1 MIDCMKTTNYFAER
15 RRMAKQQKDGICKL
29 DCIDCPL
36 SITNN
41 GAKYILKGCII
52 RRGITGKFYYQ
63 AEIKDLNANS
73 ALLYCRLEDLEEMK

>member
-1 MIDCMKTTNYFAER
+1 MNISEVKRNLER
-15 RRMAKQQKDGICKL
+15 KVL
-29 DCIDCPL
+29 Y
-36 SITNN
+36 N

-52 RRGITGKFYYQ
+52 RRGIITGKFYYQ

>member
-1 MIDCMKTTNYFAER
+1 MNISQVKRSLGRKVLY
-15 RRMAKQQKDGICKL
+15 
-29 DCIDCPL
+29 
-36 SITNN
+36 N
-41 GAKYILKGCII
+41 GAKYILTGCII

>member
-1 MIDCMKTTNYFAER
+1 MNISEIKRSLGRKVLY
-15 RRMAKQQKDGICKL
+15 
-29 DCIDCPL
+29 
-36 SITNN
+36 N
-41 GAKYILKGCII
+41 GTEYILTGCII

>member
-1 MIDCMKTTNYFAER
+1 MNISQVKRSLGRKVLY
-15 RRMAKQQKDGICKL
+15 
-29 DCIDCPL
+29 
-36 SITNN
+36 N
-41 GAKYILKGCII
+41 GTEYILTGCII

>member
-1 MIDCMKTTNYFAER
+1 MNISEVKRSLGRKVLY
-15 RRMAKQQKDGICKL
+15 
-29 DCIDCPL
+29 
-36 SITNN
+36 N
-41 GAKYILKGCII
+41 GTEYILTVCII

>member
-36 SITNN
+36 SIMNN
-41 GAKYILKGCII
+41 GTNVSCADFDKLYPEKQLQSYKGGRMSIHRKHI
-52 RRGITGKFYYQ
+52 
-63 AEIKDLNANS
+63 
-73 ALLYCRLEDLEEMK
+73 